1 MHRKNQSLH
10 LSKMYEVAH
19 VDENALYCIQS
30 HDQNNDYLL

>member
-19 VDENALYCIQS
+19 VDENA
-30 HDQNNDYLL
+30 